1 MGRDDASDATF
12 EAGGEAPIRLRA
24 ESVEDLAVISA
35 LTQDA
40 VGKVAN
46 VRYAPRQRRFSLLIY
61 RFRWED
67 RARAAKEKR
76 PYERVAA
83 ALTFDDVVRAR
94 AVGLDPREKDAVFN
108 LLGLSFEPA
117 EDGAGVITVSCSGGA
132 SLAMQVEWV
141 STRLVDLTRPWAA
154 GGQPQHY

>member
-1 MGRDDASDATF
+1 MGRDETGDATF
-12 EAGGEAPIRLRA
+12 EAGGEAPLRLRA
-24 ESVEDLAVISA
+24 ESAEDLAVIST

-67 RARAAKEKR
+67 RERASREKR

-83 ALTFDDVVRAR
+83 ALTFDDVLRAR
-94 AVGLDPREKDAVFN
+94 SAGLDPRDKEAVFN

-117 EDGAGVITVSCSGGA
+117 EDGSGLITLSCSGGA

-141 STRLVDLTRPWAA
+141 SARLVDLTRPWAA
-154 GGQPQHY
+154 GGQPQHF